1 MLSLYHTTGPGPS
14 WVSNAASF
22 LSSFLYSEPV
32 SIPPTACSPPVLT
45 LKAYHGIPQQHSVL
59 VFFPLIQLFLQD
71 LNTVNVRTDGV
82 GPFALPI

>member
-14 WVSNAASF
+14 WVSNSASF

-32 SIPPTACSPPVLT
+32 SIPPTACSQELT
-45 LKAYHGIPQQHSVL
+45 LRAYHGIPQQHAVL
-59 VFFPLIQLFLQD
+59 VFFSLIQLFLQD